1 MIVIN
6 KYLFRGKRK
15 DNGEWVEGFLVG
27 LEKYTYICT
36 GKLDIT
42 KGFPM
47 FEQYE
52 VFPESVGMFTG
63 ITDKNNKKI
72 FEDDLHKIVTKNKK
86 EALFRVR
93 HGRYYDYQ
101 SEQGLYG
108 WYFLNVKTGDCNS
121 FYGTEASYAN
131 VIGNVHDN
139 PELLEV

>member
-1 MIVIN
+1 
-6 KYLFRGKRK
+6 
-15 DNGEWVEGFLVG
+15 
-27 LEKYTYICT
+27 
-36 GKLDIT
+36 
-42 KGFPM
+42 M